1 MNSTK
6 NIKQTITDVI
16 GIPRQFKEFENVTF
30 NSLLKETGYF
40 DVYDKISVKV
50 IRDALRAD
58 SDRVIDWLQLS
69 EDKRSDAG
77 WYFCRGDKGDYYE
90 VGYFSLKAND
100 IPSVK
105 YSDSTEACAAFIKHE
120 IEKIRLTPI

>member
-6 NIKQTITDVI
+6 DIKQTITDVI

-40 DVYDKISVKV
+40 DVHHKISVNA
-50 IRDALRAD
+50 IRDALHAD
-58 SDRVIDWLQLS
+58 SARVIEWLQLS

-77 WYFCRGDKGDYYE
+77 WYFRRSDKGNYE

-105 YSDSTEACAAFIKHE
+105 YSDSTEACAAFIKRE
-120 IEKIRLTPI
+120 IEEIRLTPI